1 MASSARAASA
11 STRATTAATESSS
24 LLRPSSTSSGRHAS
38 ASYAGFGIWTFRD
51 LSASTSSAPA
61 RVKSAPARRRSRAP
75 SWLRGG
81 RVGGGEQRSL
91 DVPLRATS
99 HGGGGGGGDGGDAKD
114 GKHDDGA
121 SNTAP
126 PAHAHPVHAATSTWL
141 HATVIII
148 GEIMGSG
155 ILSLPYAMSQL
166 GWVLGSSFCAV
177 FALCAVYSG
186 RLLSRTRNE
195 FYPDA
200 ESFGDLAEVQYGGRM
215 YTDGGCSLLT
225 EQVVQRTGTPLGPLG

>member
-1 MASSARAASA
+1 MSTRPPAATSAASA
-11 STRATTAATESSS
+11 AALDAANFASFSRS
-24 LLRPSSTSSGRHAS
+24 FLDFRSPSPPR
-38 ASYAGFGIWTFRD
+38 
-51 LSASTSSAPA
+51 STSSASPA

-99 HGGGGGGGDGGDAKD
+99 HGGGGGAGDGGDAKD
-114 GKHDDGA
+114 SKRDDGA
-121 SNTAP
+121 SNTVP
-126 PAHAHPVHAATSTWL
+126 PAHAHPVHATSTWL

-195 FYPDA
+195 FYPDT
-200 ESFGDLAEVQYGGRM
+200 ESFGDLAEVRIEAV
-215 YTDGGCSLLT
+215 YTA
-225 EQVVQRTGTPLGPLG
+225 V